1 MSILLALLYLALII
15 LVVGLGYYVVTW
27 ALGIVGIVIPPR
39 AIQFIFAI
47 IVVLLLIWFVTEIMG
62 SGGLRL
68 PNLR

>member
-39 AIQFIFAI
+39 AIQWQ
-47 IVVLLLIWFVTEIMG
+47 LYTSLIKSSEV
-62 SGGLRL
+62 
-68 PNLR
+68 